1 MIRRDEIKPIGYI
14 VKTHGINGEVN
25 VSWDI
30 PDLEPEQLR
39 CLIFDIDGI
48 YVPFFIRSCRRR
60 GADSHLLAF
69 DGIDDDR
76 AAADIAGHSVYA
88 LSSDIDAM
96 YGDDHSGA
104 GDDGF
109 YADDLIGFTVIANGA
124 TAGTIDDYDDSTDN
138 VLFVVATPD
147 NRKILIPVADEFVIA
162 IDPELHTI
170 EMDIPSDLLTLNP

>member
-48 YVPFFIRSCRRR
+48 FVPFFAKSCRRR

-76 AAADIAGHSVYA
+76 AAADIAGHTVYG
-88 LSSDIDAM
+88 LNTDLDAI
-96 YGDDHSGA
+96 YGADHSDD

-109 YADDLIGFTVIANGA
+109 YADDLIGFSVIANGESI
-124 TAGTIDDYDDSTDN
+124 GVIDDYDDTTDN
-138 VLFVVATPD
+138 VLFVVSSPD
-147 NRKILIPVADEFVIA
+147 GRNILIPVADDFVTA
-162 IDPELHTI
+162 IDQGRRVI
-170 EMDIPSDLLTLNP
+170 EMDIPSELLTLNQ